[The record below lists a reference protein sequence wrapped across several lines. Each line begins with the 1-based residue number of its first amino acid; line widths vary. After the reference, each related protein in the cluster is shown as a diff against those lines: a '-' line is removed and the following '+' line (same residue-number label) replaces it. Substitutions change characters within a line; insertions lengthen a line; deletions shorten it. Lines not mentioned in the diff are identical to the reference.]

1 MPSLKT
7 KTFEL
12 EPLGILDMRYLAD
25 AKKKAAIDQTKYV
38 QVFGDRHGFIE
49 NASIV
54 DLLFNEGTNALSY
67 LKKLNLS
74 TL

>member
-1 MPSLKT
+1 MSTLKSN
-7 KTFEL
+7 TFQIAPKEFEDL
-12 EPLGILDMRYLAD
+12 RFLAD
-25 AKKKAAIDQTKYV
+25 AKKKIDFGQNKYV

-67 LKKLNLS
+67 LNQINLKS
-74 TL
+74 